1 MEFKEELKEII
12 KNAIFHTVG
21 TNAKSYLKRFR
32 DNYLEFNSFYIL
44 PSSKIN
50 NNINVMNENDKE
62 IDIFT
67 SDATYDQ
74 FCLVLTAFGYIKN
87 VNGNWKIINKELS
100 TKQIADNIFSK
111 SLNKNVSIYR
121 QSKIIT
127 LLVNLNIINESN
139 YQDFKLKGKR
149 TNQVKIKNLKAE
161 VSPWEKDVC
170 LDAEL
175 ITYCLK
181 KIENYEF
188 IKKEK

>member
-1 MEFKEELKEII
+1 MEFKEII

-21 TNAKSYLKRFR
+21 TNAKSYLKRFK
-32 DNYLEFNSFYIL
+32 DKYSKFNSFYTS
-44 PSSKIN
+44 PNSKIN
-50 NNINVMNENDKE
+50 NNINVMNENDKI
-62 IDIFT
+62 IDVFT

>member
-1 MEFKEELKEII
+1 MEFKKELKEII

-21 TNAKSYLKRFR
+21 TNAKTYLKRFK
-32 DNYLEFNSFYIL
+32 DKYSEFNSFYIS
-44 PSSKIN
+44 PNSKIN

-100 TKQIADNIFSK
+100 TKQVADNIFSK

-170 LDAEL
+170 SDAEL